1 MTAPERIRQLADADT
16 FKEFDRY
23 YAASDPL
30 EFIDDKPYE
39 ERLRSARMETGLRE
53 AVLTGHCRIGG
64 YQAILAVLDFRFMG
78 GSMGSVV
85 GEKITRVFERAVR
98 EGNPIITVVTS
109 GGARMQEGMISPHAD
124 GQDGRRR
131 HPSQGEGRSVPVS
144 SHSSHHR
151 WDIRQ
156 FCKSGRRDSGR
167 AGGAD
172 RFRGSPGGGADNGG
186 ASPPRF
192 PPG

>member
-16 FKEFDRY
+16 FKEF
-23 YAASDPL
+23 
-30 EFIDDKPYE
+30 DKPYE

-109 GGARMQEGMISPHAD
+109 GGARMQEGMISLMQTAKTAAAAT
-124 GQDGRRR
+124 RLR
-131 HPSQGEGRSVPVS
+131 
-144 SHSSHHR
+144 
-151 WDIRQ
+151 
-156 FCKSGRRDSGR
+156 
-167 AGGAD
+167 
-172 RFRGSPGGGADNGG
+172 
-186 ASPPRF
+186 
-192 PPG
+192 

>member
-64 YQAILAVLDFRFMG
+64 CRTRWAGLVFRFMG
-78 GSMGSVV
+78 GSMGLVV
-85 GEKITRVFERAVR
+85 VEKITRVFEPAVR
-98 EGNPIITVVTS
+98 LGNRIGTVVAS
-109 GGARMQEGMISPHAD
+109 GGARRQEGMI
-124 GQDGRRR
+124 
-131 HPSQGEGRSVPVS
+131 
-144 SHSSHHR
+144 
-151 WDIRQ
+151 
-156 FCKSGRRDSGR
+156 
-167 AGGAD
+167 
-172 RFRGSPGGGADNGG
+172 
-186 ASPPRF
+186 
-192 PPG
+192 